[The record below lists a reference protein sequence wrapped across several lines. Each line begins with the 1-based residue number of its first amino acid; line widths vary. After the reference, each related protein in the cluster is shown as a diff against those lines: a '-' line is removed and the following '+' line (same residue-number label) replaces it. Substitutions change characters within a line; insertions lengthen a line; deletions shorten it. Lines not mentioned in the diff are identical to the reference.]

1 MNVQNSYVFVV
12 DHKGMRKTSFVLGI
26 HGNTIEDVIKRAKQE
41 FPNDIV
47 FQGDENMQRQFL
59 SGKAYLN
66 GEFVSTPLTK
76 REIKLRKINEIK
88 QKYNEKFTA
97 YETALA
103 RAMLMGNQPQIDKL
117 QALYMT
123 AKQDMAKELK
133 GV

>member
-1 MNVQNSYVFVV
+1 MQNSYVFVV

-26 HGNTIEDVIKRAKQE
+26 HGNTIEDIIKKAEQE

-59 SGKAYLN
+59 SGKAYVN
-66 GEFVSTPLTK
+66 GEFVSTPPTK
-76 REIKLRKINEIK
+76 TEIKLREVNKIK
-88 QKYNEKFTA
+88 HKYNEKFTA
-97 YETALA
+97 YETALI
-103 RAMLMGNQPQIDKL
+103 RAILIGNQPQISKL
-117 QALYMT
+117 QTLYMT

>member
-12 DHKGMRKTSFVLGI
+12 DHKGMRKTSFVLGM

-59 SGKAYLN
+59 NGKAYVN
-66 GEFVSTPLTK
+66 GEFVSIQLTK
-76 REIKLRKINEIK
+76 TEIKLRKINEIK

-97 YETALA
+97 YETTLA
-103 RAMLMGNQPQIDKL
+103 KAMLTGNQPQIDKL